1 MVWILLLRAFDLP
14 DITPESDAGGWPW
27 YRHRDWRNW
36 QGDEQSDEPGVP
48 DRADYEPV
56 GQQSQHG
63 SEQRQPDTSPARPAG
78 STNQRQPESSPVND
92 VPGSPTS
99 PPRRPAS
106 RQGTVPPPDKDQS
119 ELSPMDSFILDVLR
133 GWRLFVAASLN
144 PDEWRDVLA
153 TTGNKLD
160 YLSVSNALQTLWDNQ
175 VWSEASWT
183 GDPWYD

>member
-1 MVWILLLRAFDLP
+1 M
-14 DITPESDAGGWPW
+14 
-27 YRHRDWRNW
+27 
-36 QGDEQSDEPGVP
+36 
-48 DRADYEPV
+48 
-56 GQQSQHG
+56 
-63 SEQRQPDTSPARPAG
+63 
-78 STNQRQPESSPVND
+78 ND

-183 GDPWYD
+183 GDPWYDQQQAYWNEWTYDDEDWNATNCNLDPALAEP